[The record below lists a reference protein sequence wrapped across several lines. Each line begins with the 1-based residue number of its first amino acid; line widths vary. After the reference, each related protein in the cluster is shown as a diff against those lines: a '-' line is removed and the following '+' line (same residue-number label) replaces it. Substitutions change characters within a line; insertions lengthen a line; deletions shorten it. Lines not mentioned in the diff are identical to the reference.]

1 MTETSS
7 NEGANKHARTLRLV
21 RSEQGTALE
30 ELPDEEDRQGL
41 LNQVSDEADNDRDQ
55 YLWGV

>member
-1 MTETSS
+1 MTETDS
-7 NEGANKHARTLRLV
+7 NEGGNKHARTLRLV
-21 RSEQGTALE
+21 RNKHVTASE

-41 LNQVSDEADNDRDQ
+41 LNRVSDESDNDRDQ